1 MADISVK
8 ALKARLAALAEN
20 PPGKVVRIMAG
31 NGLHLLVKP
40 SHGAG
45 AGVWVLRVTVAGKRR
60 DMSLGAFPLA
70 GLADARLAAEDARRL
85 ATKGADPIAARAEK
99 KAAASP
105 AMTTTFKV
113 AAEALHRAKAPEW
126 KNPKHGAQWIATL
139 RAHVFPKIGARP
151 VAKVDTDDVLRVLQ
165 PIWTK
170 TPETASRVRGR
181 IEAVLNYAAATGLR
195 PRGPNPAT
203 WRGHLSEVLGAPSRL
218 KAVVRREKGK
228 GENHPSLPWQDMPA
242 FMAALEAR
250 KGMAAMALRFSIL
263 AGARTGEVRGM
274 TWGELDMQAAL
285 WVVSGARMKAGKVH
299 FVPLSPAALSVLDGV
314 KPLAAGRDSLVF
326 PGQREGKALSDMTL
340 SMLVRGMACDGLAE
354 GELPRWRDPERRV
367 VVPHGF
373 RASFKAWSLSQGWG
387 DHLSEKALAHT
398 DKDKV
403 RAAYAREPL
412 TEERRPMMEAWA
424 DWCGKSAPAA
434 VASLSAEKARRMARA

>member
-1 MADISVK
+1 MAELSAK
-8 ALKARLAALAEN
+8 ALKARLTALAEN

-31 NGLHLLVKP
+31 AGLHLLVKP
-40 SHGAG
+40 THDAG

-60 DMSLGAFPLA
+60 DMSLGAFPLV
-70 GLADARLAAEDARRL
+70 GLADARMAAEDARRL

-99 KAAASP
+99 KAAAAP
-105 AMTTTFKV
+105 AVTTTFKA

-126 KNPKHGAQWIATL
+126 KNPKHGAQWLATL
-139 RAHVFPKIGARP
+139 KAHVFPKIGARP
-151 VAKVDTDDVLRVLQ
+151 VAVVNTDDVLRVLQ
-165 PIWTK
+165 PIWTT

-181 IEAVLNYAAATGLR
+181 IEAVLNYAAATGSR

-203 WRGHLSEVLGAPSRL
+203 WRGHLSEALGAPSKL
-218 KAVVRREKGK
+218 KAVVRREKGR

-242 FMAALEAR
+242 FMLALQDR
-250 KGMAAMALRFSIL
+250 KGMAALALRFAIL
-263 AGARTGEVRGM
+263 TGARTGEVRGM
-274 TWGELDMQAAL
+274 TWGELDLQAAL
-285 WVVSGARMKAGKVH
+285 WVVPAARMKAGKVH
-299 FVPLSPAALSVLDGV
+299 FIPLSPAALAVLAEV

-326 PGQREGKALSDMTL
+326 PGQRKGKALSDMTL
-340 SMLVRGMACDGLAE
+340 SMLVRGMATDGLAE
-354 GELPRWRDPERRV
+354 GELPRWRDAEGRV

-373 RASFKAWSLSQGWG
+373 RASFKAWSLAQGWA

-412 TEERRPMMEAWA
+412 TEERRPMMQAWA
-424 DWCGKSAPAA
+424 AWCAKSAPAA
-434 VASLSAEKARRMARA
+434 VASLAAAKAKRKAPA